1 MKGGFTPDL
10 EAGPRMFQ
18 YIFRRLLSTIPVLFG
33 ISLMLFFLL
42 RALPGDPAQVIA
54 GELATQDEVELIRQQ
69 LGLDEPVY
77 VQYAKFLSRIVRF
90 DLGTSTR
97 TQYPVTQEIAP
108 RLLNT
113 VILAVAATILACLLG
128 VPAGIVAAVKPYTTM
143 DMVVT
148 ALALFG
154 MSMPAF
160 WLGLMLIIIFSV
172 KLKLLPVGGSG
183 GFVYLILPAITL
195 AASLVA
201 VVARNTRSA
210 MMEVLAQDYITTA
223 RSKGVQEKMV
233 IIRHGLKN
241 SFIPIITVVGLQF
254 GTMLGGTVLT
264 ETVFAWP
271 GLGRL
276 LISSI
281 LARDY
286 PVIQGSILIFALLFV
301 LTNLVVD
308 MTYVYFDP
316 KVRYE

>member
-1 MKGGFTPDL
+1 
-10 EAGPRMFQ
+10 MFQ
-18 YIFRRLLSTIPVLFG
+18 YIIRRLISTIPVLFG

-54 GELATQDEVELIRQQ
+54 GELATQQEVERIRTQ
-69 LGLDEPVY
+69 LGLDQPVY
-77 VQYAKFLSRIVRF
+77 VQYAKFLFRLVQF

-97 TQYPVTQEIAP
+97 TQYPVTKEIAP

-113 VILAVAATILACLLG
+113 VILAVAAMILACLLG
-128 VPAGIVAAVKPYTTM
+128 IPAGIVAAVKPYTTM

-160 WLGLMLIIIFSV
+160 WLGLMLIVIFSV

-183 GFVYLILPAITL
+183 GFLYLILPAITL
-195 AASLVA
+195 AAYLLASI
-201 VVARNTRSA
+201 ARNTRSA

-223 RSKGVQEKMV
+223 RSKGVREKMV
-233 IIRHGLKN
+233 IIRHALKN
-241 SFIPIITVVGLQF
+241 SFIPVITVIGLQF
-254 GTMLGGTVLT
+254 GSLLGGTVLT

-276 LISSI
+276 LISSM

-286 PVIQGSILIFALLFV
+286 PVIQGAILIFALLFV
-301 LTNLVVD
+301 LTNLIVD
-308 MTYVYFDP
+308 MLYAYFDP
-316 KVRYE
+316 RVRYE

>member
-1 MKGGFTPDL
+1 
-10 EAGPRMFQ
+10 
-18 YIFRRLLSTIPVLFG
+18 
-33 ISLMLFFLL
+33 
-42 RALPGDPAQVIA
+42 
-54 GELATQDEVELIRQQ
+54 
-69 LGLDEPVY
+69 
-77 VQYAKFLSRIVRF
+77 
-90 DLGTSTR
+90 
-97 TQYPVTQEIAP
+97 
-108 RLLNT
+108 
-113 VILAVAATILACLLG
+113 
-128 VPAGIVAAVKPYTTM
+128 
-143 DMVVT
+143 
-148 ALALFG
+148 
-154 MSMPAF
+154 
-160 WLGLMLIIIFSV
+160 
-172 KLKLLPVGGSG
+172 LLPVGGSG

-301 LTNLVVD
+301 LTNLIVD

>member
-1 MKGGFTPDL
+1 
-10 EAGPRMFQ
+10 MFQ
-18 YIFRRLLSTIPVLFG
+18 YIIRRLISTIPVLFG

-54 GELATQDEVELIRQQ
+54 GELATEKEVELIRNQ
-69 LGLDEPVY
+69 LGLDRPVY
-77 VQYAKFLSRIVRF
+77 VQYAKFLVRIVQF

-97 TQYPVTQEIAP
+97 TQYPVTKEIAP

-113 VILAVAATILACLLG
+113 VILALAATVLACLLG
-128 VPAGIVAAVKPYTTM
+128 IPAGIIAAVKPYTTI

-148 ALALFG
+148 AMALFG

-183 GFVYLILPAITL
+183 GAVYLILPAITL
-195 AASLVA
+195 AAYLLASI
-201 VVARNTRSA
+201 ARNTRSA

-223 RSKGVQEKMV
+223 RSKGVRERMV
-233 IIRHGLKN
+233 IIRHALKN
-241 SFIPIITVVGLQF
+241 SFIPVITVIGLQF
-254 GTMLGGTVLT
+254 GSLLGGTVLT

-276 LISSI
+276 LVSSI

-286 PVIQGSILIFALLFV
+286 PVIQGAILIFALLFV
-301 LTNLVVD
+301 LTNLIVD
-308 MTYVYFDP
+308 MLYAYFDP
-316 KVRYE
+316 RVRYD

>member
-1 MKGGFTPDL
+1 
-10 EAGPRMFQ
+10 MFL
-18 YIFRRLLSTIPVLFG
+18 YIIRRLLSTIPVLFG

-42 RALPGDPAQVIA
+42 RSLPGDPAQVIA
-54 GELATQDEVELIRQQ
+54 GELATQQEVQLIREQ

-77 VQYAKFLSRIVRF
+77 VQYAKFLSRLVRF
-90 DLGTSTR
+90 DLGNSTR
-97 TQYPVTQEIAP
+97 TQYPVIQEIAP
-108 RLLNT
+108 RLVNT
-113 VILAVAATILACLLG
+113 IILAVAATLLACLLG
-128 VPAGIVAAVKPYTTM
+128 IPAGIIAAVKPYTAM
-143 DMVVT
+143 DMMVT

-183 GFVYLILPAITL
+183 GFVYLILPTITL
-195 AASLVA
+195 AAYLIASI
-201 VVARNTRSA
+201 ARNTRSS
-210 MMEVLAQDYITTA
+210 MMDVLAQDYITTA
-223 RSKGVQEKMV
+223 RSKGVREKMV
-233 IIRHGLKN
+233 IIRHALKN
-241 SFIPIITVVGLQF
+241 GFIPIITVVGLQF
-254 GTMLGGTVLT
+254 GSLLGGTVLT

-276 LISSI
+276 LVSSI

-286 PVIQGSILIFALLFV
+286 PVIQGGILIFALLLV

-308 MTYVYFDP
+308 LTYAYLDP

>member
-1 MKGGFTPDL
+1 
-10 EAGPRMFQ
+10 
-18 YIFRRLLSTIPVLFG
+18 
-33 ISLMLFFLL
+33 MLFFLL

-54 GELATQDEVELIRQQ
+54 GELATQDEVERIRQQ

-113 VILAVAATILACLLG
+113 VILALAATILACLLG

>member
-1 MKGGFTPDL
+1 
-10 EAGPRMFQ
+10 MFQ

-54 GELATQDEVELIRQQ
+54 GELATQDEVERIRQQ

-113 VILAVAATILACLLG
+113 VILALAATILACLLG

-223 RSKGVQEKMV
+223 RAKGVREKMV
-233 IIRHGLKN
+233 IMRHGLKN
-241 SFIPIITVVGLQF
+241 SFIPVITVIGLQF
-254 GTMLGGTVLT
+254 GSMLGGTVLT

-301 LTNLVVD
+301 LTNLIVD
-308 MTYVYFDP
+308 MLYAYFDP

>member
-1 MKGGFTPDL
+1 
-10 EAGPRMFQ
+10 
-18 YIFRRLLSTIPVLFG
+18 
-33 ISLMLFFLL
+33 MLFFLL
-42 RALPGDPAQVIA
+42 RSLPGDPAQVIA
-54 GELATQDEVELIRQQ
+54 GELATQKEVELIRQQ

-77 VQYAKFLSRIVRF
+77 VQYARFLSRLVRF
-90 DLGTSTR
+90 DLGNSTR

-113 VILAVAATILACLLG
+113 VILAVAATVLACLLG
-128 VPAGIVAAVKPYTTM
+128 IPAGIIAAVKPYTTL

-160 WLGLMLIIIFSV
+160 WLGLMLIIILSV

-183 GFVYLILPAITL
+183 GFMYLILPAVTL
-195 AASLVA
+195 AAALIA

-223 RSKGVQEKMV
+223 RSKGVREKMV

-241 SFIPIITVVGLQF
+241 AFIPVITVIGLQF

-286 PVIQGSILIFALLFV
+286 PVIQGAILIFALLFV
-301 LTNLVVD
+301 LTNLLVD
-308 MTYVYFDP
+308 LTYAYFDP

>member
-1 MKGGFTPDL
+1 
-10 EAGPRMFQ
+10 MFQ

-54 GELATQDEVELIRQQ
+54 GELATQDEVERIRQQ

-113 VILAVAATILACLLG
+113 VILALAATILACLLG

>member
-1 MKGGFTPDL
+1 
-10 EAGPRMFQ
+10 MFQ
-18 YIFRRLLSTIPVLFG
+18 YIIRRLISTIPVLFG

-54 GELATQDEVELIRQQ
+54 GELATQQEVERIRTQ
-69 LGLDEPVY
+69 LGLDQPVY
-77 VQYAKFLSRIVRF
+77 MQYAKFMWRLVQF

-113 VILAVAATILACLLG
+113 VILAVAAMILACLLG
-128 VPAGIVAAVKPYTTM
+128 IPAGIVAAVKPYTPM

-195 AASLVA
+195 AAYLLASI
-201 VVARNTRSA
+201 ARNTRSA

-223 RSKGVQEKMV
+223 RSKGVREKMV
-233 IIRHGLKN
+233 IIRHALKN
-241 SFIPIITVVGLQF
+241 SFIPVITVIGLQF
-254 GTMLGGTVLT
+254 GSLLGGTVLT

-276 LISSI
+276 LVSSM

-286 PVIQGSILIFALLFV
+286 PVIQGAILIFALLFV
-301 LTNLVVD
+301 LTNLIVD
-308 MTYVYFDP
+308 MLYAYFDP
-316 KVRYE
+316 RVRYE

>member
-1 MKGGFTPDL
+1 
-10 EAGPRMFQ
+10 MFQ
-18 YIFRRLLSTIPVLFG
+18 YIIRRLISTIPVLFG

-54 GELATQDEVELIRQQ
+54 GELATQKEVELIRHQ
-69 LGLDEPVY
+69 LGLDQPVY
-77 VQYAKFLSRIVRF
+77 VQYANFLLRLAQF
-90 DLGTSTR
+90 DLGISTR

-128 VPAGIVAAVKPYTTM
+128 IPAGIVAAVKPYTGL
-143 DMVVT
+143 DMIVT

-195 AASLVA
+195 AAYLLASI
-201 VVARNTRSA
+201 ARNTRSA

-223 RSKGVQEKMV
+223 RSKGVREKMV
-233 IIRHGLKN
+233 IIRHALKN
-241 SFIPIITVVGLQF
+241 SFIPVITVIGLQF
-254 GTMLGGTVLT
+254 GSLLGGTVLT

-276 LISSI
+276 LVSSI

-286 PVIQGSILIFALLFV
+286 PVIQGAILIFALLFV
-301 LTNLVVD
+301 LTNIIVD
-308 MTYVYFDP
+308 MLYAYFDP
-316 KVRYE
+316 RVRYE

>member
-1 MKGGFTPDL
+1 
-10 EAGPRMFQ
+10 
-18 YIFRRLLSTIPVLFG
+18 
-33 ISLMLFFLL
+33 MLFFLL
-42 RALPGDPAQVIA
+42 RSLPGDPAQVIA
-54 GELATQDEVELIRQQ
+54 GELATQEEVALIRQQ

-77 VQYAKFLSRIVRF
+77 VQYAKFLSRLVRL
-90 DLGTSTR
+90 DLGNSTR
-97 TQYPVTQEIAP
+97 TQYPVIEEIAP

-113 VILAVAATILACLLG
+113 VILAVAATVLACLLG
-128 VPAGIVAAVKPYTTM
+128 IPAGIIAAVKPYTTL

-160 WLGLMLIIIFSV
+160 WLGLMLIIVLSV
-172 KLKLLPVGGSG
+172 KLKFLPVGGSG
-183 GFVYLILPAITL
+183 GFMYLILPAVTL
-195 AASLVA
+195 AAALIA
-201 VVARNTRSA
+201 AVARNTRSA

-223 RSKGVQEKMV
+223 RSKGAPEKMV

-241 SFIPIITVVGLQF
+241 AFIPVITVIGLQF

-286 PVIQGSILIFALLFV
+286 PVIQGAILIFALLFV
-301 LTNLVVD
+301 LTNLLVD
-308 MTYVYFDP
+308 LTYAYFDP

>member
-1 MKGGFTPDL
+1 MNL
-10 EAGPRMFQ
+10 EVRLRMFQ
-18 YIFRRLLSTIPVLFG
+18 YIVRRLISTIPVLFG

-54 GELATQDEVELIRQQ
+54 GELATQEEVELIRQQ
-69 LGLDEPVY
+69 LGLKEPVY
-77 VQYAKFLSRIVRF
+77 VQYAMFLSRIVRF

-128 VPAGIVAAVKPYTTM
+128 IPAGIVSAVKPYTIM

-160 WLGLMLIIIFSV
+160 WLGLMLIIVFSV

-183 GFVYLILPAITL
+183 GVVYLILPAITL
-195 AASLVA
+195 AAYLLASI
-201 VVARNTRSA
+201 ARNTRSA

-223 RSKGVQEKMV
+223 RAKGVPGKKV
-233 IIRHGLKN
+233 IIRHALKN
-241 SFIPIITVVGLQF
+241 SFIPVITVIGLQF
-254 GTMLGGTVLT
+254 GSLLGGTVLT

-276 LISSI
+276 LVSSM

-301 LTNLVVD
+301 ITNLIVD
-308 MTYVYFDP
+308 MLYAYFDP
-316 KVRYE
+316 RVRYE

>member
-1 MKGGFTPDL
+1 
-10 EAGPRMFQ
+10 MFQ
-18 YIFRRLLSTIPVLFG
+18 YIVRRLISTIPVLFG

-54 GELATQDEVELIRQQ
+54 GELATQEEVELIRQQ

-77 VQYAKFLSRIVRF
+77 VQYAMFLSRIVRF

-128 VPAGIVAAVKPYTTM
+128 IPAGIVSAVKPYTIM

-183 GFVYLILPAITL
+183 GIVYLILPSITL
-195 AASLVA
+195 AAYLVA
-201 VVARNTRSA
+201 SIARNTRSA
-210 MMEVLAQDYITTA
+210 MMEVIAQDYITTA
-223 RSKGVQEKMV
+223 RAKGVPEKMV
-233 IIRHGLKN
+233 IIRHALKN
-241 SFIPIITVVGLQF
+241 SFIPVITVIGLQF
-254 GTMLGGTVLT
+254 GSLLGGTVLT

-276 LISSI
+276 LISSM

-301 LTNLVVD
+301 LTNLIVD
-308 MTYVYFDP
+308 MLYAYFDP
-316 KVRYE
+316 RVRYE

>member
-1 MKGGFTPDL
+1 
-10 EAGPRMFQ
+10 MFL
-18 YIFRRLLSTIPVLFG
+18 YIIRRLLSTIPVLFG

-54 GELATQDEVELIRQQ
+54 GELATQQEVELIRQQ

-77 VQYAKFLSRIVRF
+77 VQYLKFLSRLVRF
-90 DLGTSTR
+90 DLGISVR
-97 TQYPVTQEIAP
+97 TQYPVIQEIAP

-128 VPAGIVAAVKPYTTM
+128 IPAGIVAAVKPYTTL

-201 VVARNTRSA
+201 VIARNTRSA
-210 MMEVLAQDYITTA
+210 MMEVLDQDYITTA
-223 RSKGVQEKMV
+223 RSKGVREKMV
-233 IIRHGLKN
+233 IVRHGLKN
-241 SFIPIITVVGLQF
+241 AFIPVITVIGLQF
-254 GTMLGGTVLT
+254 GSMLGGTVLT

-286 PVIQGSILIFALLFV
+286 PVIQGAILIFALLFV
-301 LTNLVVD
+301 LTNIVVD
-308 MTYVYFDP
+308 VLYAYLDP
-316 KVRYE
+316 KVRYD

>member
-1 MKGGFTPDL
+1 
-10 EAGPRMFQ
+10 MFQ
-18 YIFRRLLSTIPVLFG
+18 YIVKRLMSTIPVLFG
-33 ISLMLFFLL
+33 ISFLLFFLL

-54 GELATQDEVELIRQQ
+54 GELATQQEVELIRQQ

-77 VQYAKFLSRIVRF
+77 VQYAKFLSRLVRF
-90 DLGTSTR
+90 DLGISTR
-97 TQYPVTQEIAP
+97 TQYPVIQEIAP

-128 VPAGIVAAVKPYTTM
+128 IPAGIIAAVKPYTTM

-223 RSKGVQEKMV
+223 RSKGVREKMV
-233 IIRHGLKN
+233 ILRHGLKN
-241 SFIPIITVVGLQF
+241 SFIPVITVIGLQF
-254 GTMLGGTVLT
+254 GAMLGGTVLT

-301 LTNLVVD
+301 LTNIVVD
-308 MTYVYFDP
+308 VLYAYFDP

>member
-1 MKGGFTPDL
+1 
-10 EAGPRMFQ
+10 MFQ
-18 YIFRRLLSTIPVLFG
+18 YTIRRLLSTIPVLFG
-33 ISLMLFFLL
+33 ISLLLFFLL

-54 GELATQDEVELIRQQ
+54 GELATQQEVELIRQQ

-77 VQYAKFLSRIVRF
+77 VQYAKFLGRLVRF
-90 DLGTSTR
+90 DLGISVR
-97 TQYPVTQEIAP
+97 TQYPVIQEIAP

-113 VILAVAATILACLLG
+113 VILAVAATLLACLLG
-128 VPAGIVAAVKPYTTM
+128 IPAGIIAAVKPYTTM

-201 VVARNTRSA
+201 VIARNTRSA

-223 RSKGVQEKMV
+223 RSKGVREKMV
-233 IIRHGLKN
+233 ILRHGLKN
-241 SFIPIITVVGLQF
+241 SFIPVITVIGLQF

-286 PVIQGSILIFALLFV
+286 PVIQGAILIFALLFV
-301 LTNLVVD
+301 LTNIVVD
-308 MTYVYFDP
+308 VLYAYFDP
-316 KVRYE
+316 KVRYD

>member
-1 MKGGFTPDL
+1 
-10 EAGPRMFQ
+10 MFQ
-18 YIFRRLLSTIPVLFG
+18 YTIRRLISTIPVLFG

-54 GELATQDEVELIRQQ
+54 GELATQQEVELIRQQ

-77 VQYAKFLSRIVRF
+77 VQYAKFLGRLVRF
-90 DLGTSTR
+90 DLGISVR
-97 TQYPVTQEIAP
+97 TQYPVIQEIAP

-113 VILAVAATILACLLG
+113 LILAVAATLLACLLG
-128 VPAGIVAAVKPYTTM
+128 IPAGIVAAVKPYTTM

-183 GFVYLILPAITL
+183 GFVYLILPAVTL

-223 RSKGVQEKMV
+223 RSKGVREKMV
-233 IIRHGLKN
+233 ILRHGLKN
-241 SFIPIITVVGLQF
+241 SFIPVITVIGLQF

-286 PVIQGSILIFALLFV
+286 PVIQGAILIFALLFV
-301 LTNLVVD
+301 LTNIVVD
-308 MTYVYFDP
+308 VLYAYFDP
-316 KVRYE
+316 KVRYD